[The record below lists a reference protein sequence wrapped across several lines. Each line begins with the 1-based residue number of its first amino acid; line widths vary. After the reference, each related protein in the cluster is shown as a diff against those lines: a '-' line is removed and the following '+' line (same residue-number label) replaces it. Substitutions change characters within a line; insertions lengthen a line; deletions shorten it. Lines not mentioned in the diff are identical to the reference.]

1 MTEEIL
7 PILFTDRWLIKLA
20 EGWRLPFIVQPEQW
34 NAGRWCVILWRPV

>member
-20 EGWRLPFIVQPEQW
+20 EGWRPKFVFEPEMW
-34 NAGRWCVILWRPV
+34 NAGHWVVVLWRPV